1 MLQKSGELNG
11 RLSSVSGGAC
21 GSWKTVGTGAVPGQ
35 SWRGQLLLD
44 RCLLTRHGRTRNVC
58 CVPEDGWLCCYLPA
72 CVRVST
78 MLVQCCG
85 TSRLFP
91 PHTSLLLTELYLN
104 HWGFR
109 YLPNYCTS
117 WSVLRGLLKV
127 DLRRWQDPHYR
138 VAPVFTYTEYAKRFK
153 LLKPQI

>member
-58 CVPEDGWLCCYLPA
+58 CVPEDCCLCCYLPA

-78 MLVQCCG
+78 MLVQYCG
-85 TSRLFP
+85 TSHLLP

-117 WSVLRGLLKV
+117 WSVFE
-127 DLRRWQDPHYR
+127 DS
-138 VAPVFTYTEYAKRFK
+138 
-153 LLKPQI
+153 